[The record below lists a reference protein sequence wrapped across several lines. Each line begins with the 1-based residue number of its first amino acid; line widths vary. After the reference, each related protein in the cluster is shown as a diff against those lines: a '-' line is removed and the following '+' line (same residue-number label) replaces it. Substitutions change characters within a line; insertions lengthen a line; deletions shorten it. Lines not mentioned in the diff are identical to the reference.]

1 MSKRRA
7 VLLGCH
13 VAPAVH
19 SCQIAMSPLTA
30 LLVELEGRL
39 AALDTLG
46 HTALSLTELSATNQ
60 AFLQPDVS
68 GDAFAAAWPPDA
80 RPDSDSATL
89 AAFLSAVDAARRL
102 DARLQ
107 KRCDKLVPRK
117 VSDTRSGRGPPRRAR
132 V

>member
-1 MSKRRA
+1 M
-7 VLLGCH
+7 
-13 VAPAVH
+13 APVP

-68 GDAFAAAWPPDA
+68 GDAFAAAWPLDA
-80 RPDSDSATL
+80 RLDSDSATL

-107 KRCDKLVPRK
+107 KRRDKLVPRK
-117 VSDTRSGRGPPRRAR
+117 VTVTRSGRGPPRRAR